1 MGHMQTQ
8 PSLNFEHGCPKVSG
22 DLGKT
27 VPPFLARCFESAT
40 SENFA
45 VGNRKSTCGIHQEGD
60 EISDGG
66 LGIVAQNLG
75 FGAWK
80 APCIIEVGHL
90 G

>member
-8 PSLNFEHGCPKVSG
+8 PSLNFERGCPKVSG

-45 VGNRKSTCGIHQEGD
+45 VGNRKSTCSIKKGMR
-60 EISDGG
+60 
-66 LGIVAQNLG
+66 LVMMIVFLDVFVKFLKNLC
-75 FGAWK
+75 K
-80 APCIIEVGHL
+80 K
-90 G
+90 